1 MWTWCWALILKLLG
15 VRKNCS
21 GFGIFTYFG
30 LANKILKVHVSSLI
44 TARSLRRSPAAAI
57 LIIEIVETVI
67 CAVSI
72 ARTCPEHPSKH
83 AWSTRGDTKQRKHS
97 NQRRLLGCGLP
108 ETGPK
113 LLSADCAIPKHS
125 RWQIDVRLSRGFTWG
140 GDPSFLRGYNA

>member
-1 MWTWCWALILKLLG
+1 MANKILKVHVSSLITARSLRRSPAESSENQLLLRFLIAFSRRLLG
-15 VRKNCS
+15 VGKNCS

-57 LIIEIVETVI
+57 LIILPERLWSPTVI

-72 ARTCPEHPSKH
+72 VRTCPGHPSKH

-97 NQRRLLGCGLP
+97 NQRRGSWAVDTSLAGI
-108 ETGPK
+108 
-113 LLSADCAIPKHS
+113 A
-125 RWQIDVRLSRGFTWG
+125 
-140 GDPSFLRGYNA
+140 